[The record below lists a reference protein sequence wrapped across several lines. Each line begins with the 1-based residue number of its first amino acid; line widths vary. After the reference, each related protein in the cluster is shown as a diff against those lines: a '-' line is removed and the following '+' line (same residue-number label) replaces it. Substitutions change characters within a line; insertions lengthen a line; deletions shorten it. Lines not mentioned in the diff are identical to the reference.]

1 MGFATRPDVLK
12 IKIFTRTGDL
22 PESDENGSAT
32 VLVAIFPVQISCRG
46 NLNQAVDLEGHRV
59 AWLDMVG
66 GQETMIYRD
75 DHSGDLLLTF
85 LESLRE
91 VERQKLGMVELRPRA
106 KTVNEVA
113 NGDYDFV
120 VNSYDLALILS
131 AFLRA
136 CENHKVHMKVTRPSP
151 NKRIIQLI
159 KASQAVTVELWLN
172 VELSV
177 SSGIPIRRVLNGR
190 ELVNHLQDRSAE
202 HAIAVKSAVYLTH
215 LYFKNKAIDGPLQQA
230 RVAEFHDSLTQNGN
244 PSHEALL
251 RIYSRI
257 HSRNDCLRRE
267 DLEEFNRH
275 ATSWLK
281 SIGLKPRLSYF
292 RRTRSYLRRV
302 TALRNFVPII
312 GADGA
317 GKTSLCQELVQK
329 SPERHVQIIYKNLF
343 RNLEYKSLYSI
354 SLLFFPAKEKNKFD
368 EQVSG
373 YVILKSVAVLLL
385 WGWTMRPRGKIAL
398 LDRYGWDWLV
408 KGIRRPEIPPGQISL
423 HSLFSLLIPRPAN
436 TIVAFCRPEKII
448 SRKPEEL
455 SKEQLIFIYEQY
467 VEIVT
472 AGRAGDVF
480 FCNTE
485 LSSKESALS
494 LENFLDQ
501 SSS

>member
-1 MGFATRPDVLK
+1 
-12 IKIFTRTGDL
+12 
-22 PESDENGSAT
+22 
-32 VLVAIFPVQISCRG
+32 
-46 NLNQAVDLEGHRV
+46 
-59 AWLDMVG
+59 
-66 GQETMIYRD
+66 MIYQD
-75 DHSGDLLLTF
+75 DHSGDLLSTF
-85 LESLRE
+85 LESLQE
-91 VERQKLGMVELRPRA
+91 VEWRKLGMVELRPRA
-106 KTVNEVA
+106 KTVNEVV

-120 VNSYDLALILS
+120 VNSEDLALILS
-131 AFLRA
+131 VFLRA

-172 VELSV
+172 VELSA
-177 SSGIPIRRVLNGR
+177 SSGIPIRQVLSGR
-190 ELVNHLQDRSAE
+190 ELVNHLQGHSAE

-215 LYFKNKAIDGPLQQA
+215 LYFKNKDVEGPLQQA
-230 RVAEFHDSLTQNGN
+230 RVAGFHDSLTQSGN
-244 PSHEALL
+244 PNHEALL

-257 HSRNDCLRRE
+257 HSRNDCLRQE
-267 DLEEFNRH
+267 ELEEFNRD
-275 ATSWLK
+275 ATSWLR

-302 TALRNFVPII
+302 TALRNFVPVI

-317 GKTSLCQELVQK
+317 GKTTLCEQLVQE
-329 SPERHVQIIYKNLF
+329 SPELYVRLIYKSLF
-343 RNLEYKSLYSI
+343 RNLEYESLYQV

-385 WGWTMRPRGKIAL
+385 LGWTMRPRGKIAL

-408 KGIRRPEIPPGQISL
+408 KGIRRPEILPGQISL
-423 HSLFSLLIPRPAN
+423 YSLFSLLIPRPAN
-436 TIVAFCRPEKII
+436 TIVAFCHPEEII

-455 SKEQLIFIYEQY
+455 SKEQLIFICEQY

-472 AGRAGDVF
+472 VGRAGDVF

-485 LSSKESALS
+485 LSLKESGVS
-494 LENFLDQ
+494 LENFLNH
-501 SSS
+501 SSG